1 MNHSPNRFRIV
12 LLSALAVL
20 AGGCGLFGS
29 KKPPIPEP
37 LPYKDRV
44 EEIKRASEPQSV
56 RVQEEYV
63 IKGTA
68 TDRVNRDANGRP
80 LSVVVRL
87 YQLKDNKGFS
97 RLGFD
102 AVARGQREED
112 LFPKELESSQEMIL
126 IPGTTQSLTD
136 KLSPDAKYIGVVA
149 VFRSPDT
156 RGGWRF
162 LVDARAARKEGLNFT
177 ARECSFTLIQPEA
190 ETIPG
195 QLPGA
200 APECATFFSR

>member
-1 MNHSPNRFRIV
+1 MNHSPNRSCAV

-20 AGGCGLFGS
+20 VGGCGLFGS

-56 RVQEEYV
+56 RVQEEFI

-68 TDRVNRDANGRP
+68 SERVNRDVNGRP

-87 YQLKDNKGFS
+87 YQLKDNKGFA
-97 RLGFD
+97 RLSFD
-102 AVARGQREED
+102 AVARGQKEEE
-112 LFPKELESSQEMIL
+112 LFPRELESSQEVVL
-126 IPGTTQSLTD
+126 IPGTTQSFTD
-136 KLSPDAKYIGVVA
+136 KLSPDAKFIGVVA
-149 VFRSPDT
+149 LFRSPDT

-162 LVDARAARKEGLNFT
+162 LVDARTVLKEGLNFT
-177 ARECSFTLIQPEA
+177 AGECYFTLIQPEA
-190 ETIPG
+190 ETVSG

-200 APECATFFSR
+200 PECATYFSR

>member
-1 MNHSPNRFRIV
+1 MNHSPNRFRAV

-20 AGGCGLFGS
+20 VGGCGLFGS

-37 LPYKDRV
+37 LPYKNRV
-44 EEIKRASEPQSV
+44 EEIKRASEPQTV
-56 RVQEEYV
+56 RVEEEYV

-87 YQLKDNKGFS
+87 YQLKDSKGFA
-97 RLGFD
+97 RLSFD
-102 AVARGQREED
+102 AVARGQKEEE
-112 LFPKELESSQEMIL
+112 LFPKELESSQEVVL
-126 IPGTTQSLTD
+126 IPNMTQTFTE
-136 KLSPDAKYIGVVA
+136 KLSPDAKFIGVVA
-149 VFRSPDT
+149 LFRSPDT

-162 LVDARAARKEGLNFT
+162 LVDARVVRKEGLNFT
-177 ARECSFTLIQPEA
+177 AGECYFTLIQPAAEA
-190 ETIPG
+190 ISGPSPG
-195 QLPGA
+195 

>member
-1 MNHSPNRFRIV
+1 MNHPPNRSRVV
-12 LLSALAVL
+12 LLSVL
-20 AGGCGLFGS
+20 AILASGCFGS

-37 LPYKDRV
+37 LPYPDRV
-44 EEIKRASEPQSV
+44 ENIKRVNEPQSV

-68 TDRVNRDANGRP
+68 TDRVNRDANGKP

-87 YQLKDNKGFS
+87 YQLKDSKRFLQLS
-97 RLGFD
+97 FD
-102 AVARGQREED
+102 AVARGQKDEE
-112 LFPKELESSQEMIL
+112 LFLKELESSHEVVL
-126 IPGTTQSLTD
+126 IPGATQSFTD
-136 KLSPDAKYIGVVA
+136 QLSPNAKYIGVVA
-149 VFRSPDT
+149 LFRSPDT

-190 ETIPG
+190 EAIPG
-195 QLPGA
+195 QLPG